1 MIPYL
6 DKFLALFRPNQTKTT
21 GAIGFNELAFAANLM
36 TVDKL
41 HAILREAEIGS
52 VDRLFAL
59 YRDIISGHTHLQTEF
74 NTRKLAVLGDPIS
87 FAPPR
92 QDQARRRPRRQS
104 LRTPQRVPHL
114 DPRPQPPPQR
124 QSLSPL
130 NRRKNLET
138 RRTQ

>member
-59 YRDIISGHTHLQTEF
+59 YRDILSNHSHLQTEF

-92 QDQARRRPRRQS
+92 QDQARRLVILRRR
-104 LRTPQRVPHL
+104 LAG
-114 DPRPQPPPQR
+114 
-124 QSLSPL
+124 
-130 NRRKNLET
+130 
-138 RRTQ
+138 